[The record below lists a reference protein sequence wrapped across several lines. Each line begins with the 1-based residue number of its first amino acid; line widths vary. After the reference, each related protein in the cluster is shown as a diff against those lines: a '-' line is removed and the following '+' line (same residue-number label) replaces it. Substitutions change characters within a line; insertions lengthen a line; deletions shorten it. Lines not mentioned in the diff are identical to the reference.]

1 MCNSKPLINIIFLC
15 ALFYSANLAA
25 QDSTAKSTRDST
37 EVNVQQKGKYAFVL
51 YAGGGMFSYLSSVG
65 SSSGGTGINSAI
77 MRHHGIGTFRVMWHP
92 DHRLRI
98 GLESGYTNFYSYE
111 LKNGNKTGTVSLTA
125 IPILFVWSMAIT
137 KRLNVFAGVGSYFM
151 TTHLHYDSKV
161 TSGALGLGFNVSV
174 NYIQP
179 VSSKFGIGAE
189 IKWTEA
195 TQTRDYGLSAHL
207 MLEWKFFEW

>member
-1 MCNSKPLINIIFLC
+1 MYIFDYYGALKNQIRLLGWKDVQVIGKNIVG
-15 ALFYSANLAA
+15 
-25 QDSTAKSTRDST
+25 RD
-37 EVNVQQKGKYAFVL
+37 E
-51 YAGGGMFSYLSSVG
+51 
-65 SSSGGTGINSAI
+65 
-77 MRHHGIGTFRVMWHP
+77 H
-92 DHRLRI
+92 
-98 GLESGYTNFYSYE
+98 NFYSYE